1 MYTYTCVYEYV
12 YVCTYRYTYY
22 TPSNEPY
29 IYMYIKYTQ
38 AQQAKVFAQAAAV
51 VGAHGSNLA
60 NLVWLQ
66 EGAAVVEVNIY
77 VYLYVCMYIYVYID
91 IYICIHIHIY
101 IYM

>member
-1 MYTYTCVYEYV
+1 MYMYTHVYVYIYVCEYV
-12 YVCTYRYTYY
+12 YLCTYRYTYY

-77 VYLYVCMYIYVYID
+77 VYIYMYVCI
-91 IYICIHIHIY
+91 
-101 IYM
+101 